1 MAPPGH
7 ALTQPPAVRAAD
19 ILRETVILR
28 ESGSGTRIMSIRLF
42 DRLGEGTPYQTIEMD
57 SNETIK
63 QSVIAGL
70 GIAILSR
77 HTVTEELNS
86 GHLVEIKAPQLPIA
100 RTRFV
105 LHDAGLVRTGAIE
118 MVLGF
123 IKSANGSFLPT

>member
-7 ALTQPPAVRAAD
+7 ALTQTPAVRAAD

-42 DRLGEGTPYQTIEMD
+42 DRLGVGTPYQ
-57 SNETIK
+57 TIK

-86 GHLVEIKAPQLPIA
+86 GRLVEIKAPQLPIA

-123 IKSANGSFLPT
+123 IKSAKGSFLPT